1 MTPNSYN
8 FLDQFAGAIAANNR
22 AVVSISGNTSFSHN
36 SANDSG
42 GENGEK
48 NIGLGQDS

>member
-1 MTPNSYN
+1 MTTNSYN
-8 FLDQFAGAIAANNR
+8 SLDQFAGAIAAYNN

-36 SANDSG
+36 SAKDSG

-48 NIGLGQDS
+48 KLRF